1 MGLEARTSAGGLSP
15 TAGGLSPTAGGLSP
29 TAGGLSPTAG
39 QEEVLSLFLLAL
51 D

>member
-1 MGLEARTSAGGLSP
+1 LRMDWNRGLEARTP
-15 TAGGLSPTAGGLSP
+15 
-29 TAGGLSPTAG
+29 AG